1 MTETVQGRVPQEE
14 IEETLKEV
22 IDPELGVNI
31 VDLGLLYGL
40 RWDEDGTLILD
51 LTLTTAACPLQEV
64 IEEQVQANLDNL
76 VDSWRVNWVW
86 MPPWGPERITEDG
99 RDMMRALGFNI
110 DAPDSQIRYP
120 PGAEGICLRHRAGIL
135 CGIRYV
141 RSRCLFWAKPIFA
154 ALTMGGKYI
163 SL

>member
-14 IEETLKEV
+14 IEEALKEV
-22 IDPELGVNI
+22 IDRELGVNI

-64 IEEQVQANLDNL
+64 IEEQVQSNLDNL

-110 DAPDSQIRYP
+110 
-120 PGAEGICLRHRAGIL
+120 
-135 CGIRYV
+135 
-141 RSRCLFWAKPIFA
+141 
-154 ALTMGGKYI
+154 
-163 SL
+163 

>member
-1 MTETVQGRVPQEE
+1 MTETVQVRVPQEE
-14 IEETLKEV
+14 EIEEALKEV

-64 IEEQVQANLDNL
+64 IEEQVQSNLENL

-110 DAPDSQIRYP
+110 
-120 PGAEGICLRHRAGIL
+120 
-135 CGIRYV
+135 
-141 RSRCLFWAKPIFA
+141 
-154 ALTMGGKYI
+154 
-163 SL
+163 

>member
-1 MTETVQGRVPQEE
+1 MTETVQGRVSQEE
-14 IEETLKEV
+14 IEEALKEV

-64 IEEQVQANLDNL
+64 IEEQVQSNLDNL

-110 DAPDSQIRYP
+110 
-120 PGAEGICLRHRAGIL
+120 
-135 CGIRYV
+135 
-141 RSRCLFWAKPIFA
+141 
-154 ALTMGGKYI
+154 
-163 SL
+163 